1 MSGGAN
7 MDTLTYT
14 GSCEAIS
21 DGHTTRIDLSANWSG
36 RIECT
41 GQIVVVTR
49 GRRDRAWLASLFER
63 MRKALREE
71 G

>member
-1 MSGGAN
+1 
-7 MDTLTYT
+7 MDTVTYS

-41 GQIVVVTR
+41 GPIVVVTR
-49 GRRDRAWLASLFER
+49 GRRDWGSPEFLRHWFGGPSGGKRKSAER
-63 MRKALREE
+63 